1 VAGEKPSS
9 KAQGKLPCHASMKRL
24 HDNALVLLM
33 LAGAGAYLYFNLF
46 IFPGTPVLL
55 SGDQVFFWMFG
66 QRMLGGEL
74 PYVDFFQITPPGTD
88 LVYFSAFKAFGLRVW
103 VTNAVVLVLGLALC
117 WVCFLIARRIMGR
130 SAALLAT
137 LLYLTLIY
145 SRLLNATHH
154 LFSVLAI
161 MSAVCVLMR
170 RTDALGLAAS
180 GALLAIASFFT
191 QTHGVVALLAF
202 SLFLVKES
210 GPPQRWRNFWK
221 AEGTLLAGFFGGAIA
236 LNAYFLDHVG
246 LERLLYFQVY
256 YVLKETVHAPET
268 ALLGI
273 PGPQFWRVVPHS
285 NLLYEYA
292 QMVFTY
298 AVLPVS
304 YFLALRRSWRK
315 PGNPTTVRREV
326 LLLAWVGAFLLGEL
340 VFSLNWLRLYAVSMA
355 GIILFV
361 WLLSASR
368 ATRKYLVMAAWVA
381 VVGLAVQRVW
391 HTQRHPY
398 RIADLPGGTCA
409 TETNDYIKLS
419 WFMQHTRPGDYFFQA
434 GWPGMYIPLGLH
446 NPVFIDSCNTMFNP
460 LWAPRAVQELNAR
473 PTRLVLWPPR
483 LDYPIDPYRPRT
495 SHIVP
500 LRSYIHAAY
509 RRVHVFPDGEE
520 VWEKK

>member
-1 VAGEKPSS
+1 
-9 KAQGKLPCHASMKRL
+9 MKRL
-24 HDNALVLLM
+24 HDNSLILLM
-33 LAGAGAYLYFNLF
+33 LAGAGAYLYFTLF

-66 QRMLGGEL
+66 QRMLSGEL
-74 PYVDFFQITPPGTD
+74 PYLNFFQFTPPGTD
-88 LVYFSAFKAFGLRVW
+88 LAYFSAFKAFGVRVW
-103 VTNAVVLVLGLALC
+103 VTNTVVLVLGLALC

-180 GALLAIASFFT
+180 GALLAIASFFS
-191 QTHGVVALLAF
+191 QAHGVVALLAF
-202 SLFLVKES
+202 SLFLVMEP
-210 GPPQRWRNFWK
+210 GPTQRWRNFWK
-221 AEGTLLAGFFGGAIA
+221 TEGTLLAGFFAGAIG
-236 LNAYFLDHVG
+236 LNGYFLARVG
-246 LERLLYFQVY
+246 LRRLLYFQVY
-256 YVLKETVHAPET
+256 YVLKQMVHSPET

-273 PGPQFWRVVPHS
+273 PGPEYWRVVPHS
-285 NLLYEYA
+285 YLPYEYA

-304 YFLALRRSWRK
+304 YLLALRRSWHRSHYAA
-315 PGNPTTVRREV
+315 PVRREV
-326 LLLAWVGAFLLGEL
+326 LLLALVGAFLLGEL

-361 WLLSASR
+361 WLLSASHAMR
-368 ATRKYLVMAAWVA
+368 RYLVMAAWVT
-381 VVGLAVQRVW
+381 VFGLAVQRVW
-391 HTQRHPY
+391 YTQRHQY

-419 WFMQHTRPGDYFFQA
+419 WVMRHTRPGDYFLQA
-434 GWPGMYIPLGLH
+434 GWPGMYIPLGLR

-460 LWAPRAVQELNAR
+460 VWAPRAVQELKAR

-483 LDYPIDPYRPRT
+483 LDYPVDPNRPMT
-495 SHIVP
+495 AHIVP
-500 LRSYIHAAY
+500 LRSYVHAAY